1 VVDLRELAVTRGL
14 CGRDRHTGIPLDS
27 QLEDRAIIGIR
38 ASKRSNDNMG
48 IDGFGEG
55 EELDRQLLLGL
66 DEILH

>member
-1 VVDLRELAVTRGL
+1 MVDLRELAVTRGL
-14 CGRDRHTGIPLDS
+14 RGRDGHIGIPLDS

-38 ASKRSNDNMG
+38 ASKRSNHNTG

-66 DEILH
+66 DGILY